1 MVGPAPFWG
10 PRYHFLKNAYHSAA
24 TETTIT
30 EAPLT
35 DAPVQDDIYYGGQAS
50 VEPHAHAEVTSP
62 AAEARL
68 KHRPDVVRHKGRYA
82 LINHNRTPFQA
93 MVEDLL
99 FLRNVLA
106 GAGLDYLL
114 V

>member
-1 MVGPAPFWG
+1 
-10 PRYHFLKNAYHSAA
+10 
-24 TETTIT
+24 
-30 EAPLT
+30 
-35 DAPVQDDIYYGGQAS
+35 
-50 VEPHAHAEVTSP
+50 VTSP

-82 LINHNRTPFQA
+82 LINHNRTPYQA

-114 V
+114 VRGNSDRPVIALDWKDRKTLRDALVKACRNEPD